1 MKVLDLPC
9 FTQSFW
15 CLQDLMNTNYLL
27 CSYFVM
33 ECPVLEG
40 TRKGHW
46 VQLLAAQDNPKNLTM
61 CIVKMLLDSYTG
73 TLHITEKTRL
83 VNLQIQSHRAS
94 HLKEGFFLLV
104 FHSSQWN
111 EMSHF
116 LLLFSKSKGHL
127 GEGHTSLLYVSWASN
142 KMQMREQRVATQ

>member
-1 MKVLDLPC
+1 
-9 FTQSFW
+9 
-15 CLQDLMNTNYLL
+15 
-27 CSYFVM
+27 
-33 ECPVLEG
+33 
-40 TRKGHW
+40 
-46 VQLLAAQDNPKNLTM
+46 
-61 CIVKMLLDSYTG
+61 MLLDSYTG

-116 LLLFSKSKGHL
+116 FLLFSKSKGHL

-142 KMQMREQRVATQ
+142 KMQMPEQRVATQQHFQNVILALGTCRHHVFEQIHSLPVVSFSKQGNVFPCCNWDFYEGM